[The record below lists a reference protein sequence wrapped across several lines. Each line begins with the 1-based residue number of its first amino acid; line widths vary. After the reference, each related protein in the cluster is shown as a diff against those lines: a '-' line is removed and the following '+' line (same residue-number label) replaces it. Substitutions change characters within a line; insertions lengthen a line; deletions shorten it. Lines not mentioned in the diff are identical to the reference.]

1 MFLSCKKDFMK
12 WTMSQPSY
20 KKKLQI
26 QIVMF
31 EITLA
36 FEVVIFR
43 WSLKCSAFLLGG
55 SSHYPPHSFGCC
67 FRVCM
72 SFQVDWFP

>member
-12 WTMSQPSY
+12 GTMNQPSY

-26 QIVMF
+26 VVF

-36 FEVVIFR
+36 LRIVTFR
-43 WSLKCSAFLLGG
+43 WSPGSALLLRG
-55 SSHYPPHSFGCC
+55 SSHYPPHPLGC
-67 FRVCM
+67 
-72 SFQVDWFP
+72 

>member
-26 QIVMF
+26 VVF

-43 WSLKCSAFLLGG
+43 WSPGSALLLGG